1 MLDALLERAASAPRF
16 DHFGRVTR
24 VVGLVIEAT
33 GIDVGVGELCRVTSL
48 TDDRSV
54 LAEVVG
60 FHEASVVLMPLGELD
75 GLHAGSFVQPLGR
88 SFGVDVG
95 PSLLGRVL
103 NGLGHPIDGKGPLEV
118 AERVPLAA
126 EPPNPLERD
135 MIHEPLETGV
145 RAIDGLLTIGR
156 GQRIGIFAGSGVGKS
171 TLLGMIARH
180 AKADVNV
187 IALLGE
193 RGREVRDFLEHSL
206 GEEGLARSVIIV
218 ATGDQAALV
227 RARGALVATAI
238 AEYFR
243 DQGKQV
249 MLMVDSVTRVAMAW
263 REIGLATGEPPTTKG
278 YPPSVFASLPRLLER
293 AGNGSKGGITG
304 IYTVLVDGDDFNEPV
319 ADAAR
324 SILDGHIVLTRRLA
338 SAGHFPSIDVL
349 ESKSRVRDQIISAE
363 QRTDAETLLR
373 AEATYREKEDLI
385 LVGAYQRGSH
395 PVVDAAVDNRDAI
408 LGLLQQNSA
417 DTTRMLQTRAR
428 MHEIAGADQRRDHQ
442 GGLTMFRFRLQKV
455 LDLREERERT
465 IASELANALGAE
477 REAQSRLDGLRAER
491 TANAEDAH
499 KEPCRSVGELANLA
513 LLMQRL
519 DGEIDNASDAVTEAG
534 MTVSEVK
541 EALAGAYKDRRVL
554 DRLKERHEESHKA
567 DEDQSDRK
575 NMDDIA
581 LTRYLQGDN
590 Q

>member
-1 MLDALLERAASAPRF
+1 MLESLVHSVHATPRF
-16 DHFGRVTR
+16 GHFGRVTR

-33 GIDVGVGELCRVTSL
+33 GVDVGVGELCRVTSL
-48 TDDRSV
+48 TDDRSI

-60 FHEASVVLMPLGELD
+60 FNERHVILMPLGELD

-95 PSLLGRVL
+95 PGLLGRIL
-103 NGLGHPIDGKGPLEV
+103 NGLGHPIDDLGPLE
-118 AERVPLAA
+118 ATERVPLAA
-126 EPPNPLERD
+126 EPPNPLERQ
-135 MIHEPLETGV
+135 MITEPLETGV

-156 GQRIGIFAGSGVGKS
+156 GQRVGIFAGSGVGKS
-171 TLLGMIARH
+171 TLLGMIARQ

-206 GEEGLARSVIIV
+206 GAEGLARSVVIV

-249 MLMVDSVTRVAMAW
+249 LLMVDSVTRVAMAW

-293 AGNGSKGGITG
+293 AGNGRRGGITG

-324 SILDGHIVLTRRLA
+324 SILDGHIVLTRKLA

-349 ESKSRVRDQIISAE
+349 DSKSRVRDQIIAAE
-363 QRTDAETLLR
+363 QRGDAEALLR
-373 AEATYREKEDLI
+373 LEAAYREKEDLI
-385 LVGAYQRGSH
+385 LVGAYQQGTNAA
-395 PVVDAAVDNRDAI
+395 VDAAVQHRD
-408 LGLLQQNSA
+408 
-417 DTTRMLQTRAR
+417 
-428 MHEIAGADQRRDHQ
+428 
-442 GGLTMFRFRLQKV
+442 
-455 LDLREERERT
+455 
-465 IASELANALGAE
+465 EL
-477 REAQSRLDGLRAER
+477 
-491 TANAEDAH
+491 
-499 KEPCRSVGELANLA
+499 LA
-513 LLMQRL
+513 LLRQPA
-519 DGEIDNASDAVTEAG
+519 GEATTLAETRGIMRALATRAAG
-534 MTVSEVK
+534 MS
-541 EALAGAYKDRRVL
+541 RR
-554 DRLKERHEESHKA
+554 A
-567 DEDQSDRK
+567 
-575 NMDDIA
+575 A
-581 LTRYLQGDN
+581 
-590 Q
+590 